1 MLSYTRCYRGSVSG
15 RRIMQYIRCFSLIV
29 AAFVVF
35 ALSVSLPALAQ
46 APAAPAAPP
55 ENAPPPTWAVWAPKE
70 LRFVYMGFTSHYSC
84 DGLRDKMRAILLQLG
99 ARSDLTVQEVPCS
112 GMAGRPTEFPGV
124 TVKMNVLTPWDAASS
139 NAAATPVPAHWKVV
153 DISTEHDPLREAGD
167 CELIEQVKSRAL
179 PLFSTRNVEYHST
192 CVPHQLQIGG
202 TQLKPEVLIA
212 DDQRSPAAGATP
224 AASRPPPPR

>member
-1 MLSYTRCYRGSVSG
+1 M
-15 RRIMQYIRCFSLIV
+15 
-29 AAFVVF
+29 
-35 ALSVSLPALAQ
+35 
-46 APAAPAAPP
+46 
-55 ENAPPPTWAVWAPKE
+55 
-70 LRFVYMGFTSHYSC
+70 YMGFTSHYSC

-112 GMAGRPTEFPGV
+112 GMAGRPSEFPGV

-139 NAAATPVPAHWKVV
+139 SAAATPVPAHWKVV

-179 PLFSTRNVEYHST
+179 PLFSTRNVEYRST

>member
-1 MLSYTRCYRGSVSG
+1 
-15 RRIMQYIRCFSLIV
+15 MQYIRCFSLIV

-112 GMAGRPTEFPGV
+112 GMAGRPSEFPGV

-139 NAAATPVPAHWKVV
+139 SAAATPVPAHWKVV

-179 PLFSTRNVEYHST
+179 PLFSTRNVEYRST

-212 DDQRSPAAGATP
+212 DDQRSPAAGATS

>member
-1 MLSYTRCYRGSVSG
+1 
-15 RRIMQYIRCFSLIV
+15 MQYIRCFSLIV

-112 GMAGRPTEFPGV
+112 GMAGRPSEFPGV

-139 NAAATPVPAHWKVV
+139 SAAATPVPAHWKVV

-179 PLFSTRNVEYHST
+179 PLFSTRNVEYRST
-192 CVPHQLQIGG
+192 CIPNQLQIGG